1 MTDQLNTFISDPQ
14 ISRLMLT
21 LLIGGAAAIVGVLLV
36 QFGYELFSPA
46 RLRVKQLSATSTSIK
61 QSQSR
66 LLIERMAVF
75 IAQSL
80 TPKKGK
86 EVSKIRQQLNYAG
99 YTQPSAVKLFFGIKF
114 LLGLSLAGVTYLA
127 SHFFDEYSSA
137 QITVAVGI
145 AGFIGM
151 VFPNKILE
159 HRCDIRLN
167 TYRKGFPDSLDLL
180 LVCVEAGL
188 GLNAAIQRISIELVI
203 NHPLLSEQY
212 ARVNEEIRVGVDRV
226 TALKNF
232 AERTQLEDADNLVS
246 LLAQSM
252 KYGTSIAD
260 TLRVFAGELRDK
272 RIQSA
277 EEQAA
282 MVGTKLIFPLVL
294 CIFPAFFIVIVGPAV
309 LGIMKS
315 LS

>member
-1 MTDQLNTFISDPQ
+1 MTEQFTNLISDPE
-14 ISRLMLT
+14 ISRL
-21 LLIGGAAAIVGVLLV
+21 LIIVLSGGAAAIIGVLLV
-36 QFGYELFSPA
+36 QLGYEVFSPA
-46 RLRVKQLSATSTSIK
+46 RLRVRQLSAAS
-61 QSQSR
+61 SQRKRFHGRQQIQR
-66 LLIERMAVF
+66 LVVS

-86 EVSKIRQQLNYAG
+86 EVLKIAQQLEYVG
-99 YTQPSAVKLFFGIKF
+99 YTHPNALKLFFGGKF
-114 LLGLSLAGVTYLA
+114 LLGIAAAGSTYIFSQLVQG
-127 SHFFDEYSSA
+127 YSISQVA
-137 QITVAVGI
+137 IAVGI
-145 AGFIGM
+145 AGFVGLLI
-151 VFPNKILE
+151 PNKILE
-159 HRCDIRLN
+159 KRCDARLKI
-167 TYRKGFPDSLDLL
+167 YRKGFPDSLDLL

-188 GLNAAIQRISIELVI
+188 GLNAAIQRISLELAI

-252 KYGTSIAD
+252 KYGTSISE
-260 TLRVFAGELRDK
+260 TLRVFAAELRDK
-272 RIQSA
+272 RIQNA

-309 LGIMKS
+309 LGVMKA
-315 LS
+315 LA